1 MGTIRTKRIYDP
13 AEARDGCRVL
23 VDRLWP
29 RGLKKEDAVI
39 DHWAKAIAPSTEL
52 RKWVHADMEGRWP
65 EFEGRYRE
73 ELKPQGEALHDLL
86 ALAGDRPLTLLY
98 SVKDAERNH
107 AVILRAVLEGLK
119 WG

>member
-1 MGTIRTKRIYDP
+1 MGAIRTKRIYDP
-13 AEARDGCRVL
+13 AEPRDGCRVL

-29 RGLKKEDAVI
+29 RGLKRQDAAI

-65 EFEGRYRE
+65 EFESRYRA
-73 ELKPQGEALHDLL
+73 ELEPQGDALRDLL

-98 SVKDAERNH
+98 SVKDADRNH
-107 AVILRAVLEGLK
+107 AVILRQVLERLK
-119 WG
+119 RG